1 MQAAEMQFGDETL
14 VITLGEN
21 VEITSMNG
29 DTYNAEDLTVDLVI
43 GFTTDDNDQV
53 VKIQVMD
60 MEIVP
65 EAASEAMPGTADEE

>member
-65 EAASEAMPGTADEE
+65 EAASEAMPETADEE